1 MKQSQNVN
9 DYPYLPTGYLID
21 EIAYCSH
28 CVDETVISTSLK
40 IFEHQK
46 WEEQPTCYKCG
57 DSIEVQILKPTFE
70 LHHLDTNEVVTF
82 FDECRVGDY
91 LRELSFA
98 VNDWTPMFQ
107 EEITEDGEFTMF
119 VHSDSWDDEEDE
131 DGYTFYSEDGEKAWE
146 DKGYNLSD
154 DDEFWAKFQEEF
166 QIKVVPVKKEQSLYG
181 LFFNYDMPLAS
192 FLKHRYVI
200 PMLDEIL
207 KKAKFEGD
215 VVHLLTEE
223 QMSGNV
229 EAIFSL
235 TASVNHLFEVSL
247 HPEFFLIEDPTK
259 LEEIET
265 R

>member
-1 MKQSQNVN
+1 MMKMKMSFKEEEMKFEIH
-9 DYPYLPTGYLID
+9 YLKTG
-21 EIAYCSH
+21 
-28 CVDETVISTSLK
+28 
-40 IFEHQK
+40 
-46 WEEQPTCYKCG
+46 
-57 DSIEVQILKPTFE
+57 
-70 LHHLDTNEVVTF
+70 EVVLCDNEYHVEDVLRDES
-82 FDECRVGDY
+82 FD
-91 LRELSFA
+91 
-98 VNDWTPMFQ
+98 VNEWTPMFQ
-107 EEITEDGEFTMF
+107 PWVTDDGEFKMF
-119 VHSDSWDDEEDE
+119 VHSESWNDEEDE
-131 DGYTFYSEDGEKAWE
+131 DGYTFYSKEGEKAWE
-146 DKGYNLSD
+146 DKGYDLSD
-154 DDEFWAKFQEEF
+154 DDEFWLKFQEEF
-166 QIKVVPVKKEQSLYG
+166 QIKVVPVRKDEQTLYG

-235 TASVNHLFEVSL
+235 TASINHLFEVSL
-247 HPEFFLIEDPTK
+247 HPEFVLIEDRAK